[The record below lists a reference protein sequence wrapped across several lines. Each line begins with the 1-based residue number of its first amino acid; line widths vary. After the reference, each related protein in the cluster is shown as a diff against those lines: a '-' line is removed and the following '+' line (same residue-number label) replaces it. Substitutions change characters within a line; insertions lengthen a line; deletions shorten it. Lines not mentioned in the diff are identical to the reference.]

1 MKKIKHKISYL
12 FVSMSLIA
20 TSVAFTSCE
29 SENDSTTEITQKR
42 DNFSEMESFAL
53 AVSRLSQPKNVA
65 ILNEN
70 PEKITDLILI
80 ESKDLLFMLG
90 MTKNEIEKMTSDEI
104 ISKAFQ
110 MYAEENQKQ
119 SLNK

>member
-1 MKKIKHKISYL
+1 M
-12 FVSMSLIA
+12 SMSLIA
-20 TSVAFTSCE
+20 TSIAFTSCE

-70 PEKITDLILI
+70 PEKITDLILT

-90 MTKNEIEKMTSDEI
+90 MTKTEIEKMTSDEI
-104 ISKAFQ
+104 ISKAFK

>member
-12 FVSMSLIA
+12 FMSMSLIA
-20 TSVAFTSCE
+20 TSIAFTSCE

-70 PEKITDLILI
+70 PEKITDLILT

-90 MTKNEIEKMTSDEI
+90 MTKTEIEKMTSDEI
-104 ISKAFQ
+104 ISKAFK